1 MALRRCIDCFRWALP
16 GKSRCPIHERVRQ
29 RDKDAKRPQRRTHQ
43 AITTNAQLV
52 QAWVDE
58 HGWWCPGVPRLGR
71 AAHPATRLTAQHDQP
86 VALGGEELAPSGVL
100 CLPCNSADGA
110 TVRRC

>member
-1 MALRRCIDCFRWALP
+1 MALKPCLDCGQLTPRT
-16 GKSRCPIHERVRQ
+16 RCPTHERAKQ
-29 RDKDAKRPQRRTHQ
+29 RDKDARRPQRRTHQ

-52 QAWVDE
+52 AAWVAE

-71 AAHPATRLTAQHDQP
+71 AGHPATRLTAQHDQP
-86 VALGGEELAPSGVL
+86 VALGGEELAPSSVL

-110 TVRRC
+110 TVRRQP